1 MLVTVMFLKPCVYMG
16 KHLMHIFVNLNYK
29 MGNFDR
35 QVGTFIYRTCVSL
48 KLRLGLAEDGGC
60 QRGLVLMRDSEVRSP
75 RSGPRGS
82 SVSRRCS

>member
-48 KLRLGLAEDGGC
+48 KLRLRTGSTSVIIGVFLFSNF
-60 QRGLVLMRDSEVRSP
+60 RSDSSILKP
-75 RSGPRGS
+75 SHMNFPT
-82 SVSRRCS
+82 